1 MDELPRQPDPRKTL
15 LRAISILVMLG
26 ISVFG
31 MMYVAWYLWTGQK

>member
-15 LRAISILVMLG
+15 VRAVSILVMLA

-31 MMYVAWYLWTGQK
+31 MLYVGWYIMKMK